1 MYKSQKGFTL
11 VELVV
16 VIVLL
21 GILGVTALGKFED
34 LSGDAQTAANSGVA
48 AELSSAAAINYAANI
63 CHLAAVSP
71 IGAVDDC
78 AARLLQDFC
87 SRVSA
92 SQYLTRTIRRVPV
105 RSPGDTFTCDINDT
119 AIPAASVPGNSHYHL
134 HPIESIS
141 IQSVVKKTRAS
152 RGFFLPELS

>member
-48 AELSSAAAINYAANI
+48 AELSSAAAINFAARTLTGTNGDPI
-63 CHLAAVSP
+63 NAGADDCTAASLSVLFQSGSFPVGIVPDNPQPVGACAAV
-71 IGAVDDC
+71 ANN
-78 AARLLQDFC
+78 
-87 SRVSA
+87 
-92 SQYLTRTIRRVPV
+92 
-105 RSPGDTFTCDINDT
+105 GDTFTCDINDT
-119 AIPAASVPGNSHYHL
+119 AVNGLEATATI
-134 HPIESIS
+134 ICI
-141 IQSVVKKTRAS
+141 
-152 RGFFLPELS
+152 F